1 MVRELDFEVVA
12 GEAQGVVQ
20 AVVVFGVVGVVCLV
34 QIVQWIGVSI
44 EVVVMVVLVEED
56 LVVVMGSVQEEE

>member
-1 MVRELDFEVVA
+1 MVREIDFGVVA
-12 GEAQGVVQ
+12 GEVRGVVQ
-20 AVVVFGVVGVVCLV
+20 AVMAFGEVGVVCLV
-34 QIVQWIGVSI
+34 QMVGVSI